1 MKTLV
6 ISIKSPS
13 DVLEDFK
20 KSYKLAMKVV
30 RRKGPHFEISFDTR
44 KSFEK
49 FVKSIHVLSSILIFK
64 PRSVSEIAKITGID
78 VSNLNKIIGFYE
90 EVGALKIQKKKV
102 NGREVNIPLVEYEE
116 IKFDL
121 KAA

>member
-1 MKTLV
+1 MKKKLI

-13 DVLEDFK
+13 EALEGFK
-20 KSYKLAMKVV
+20 AAYKKAK
-30 RRKGPHFEISFDTR
+30 RGEIKEPHFEISFDNR

-49 FVKSIHVLSSILIFK
+49 FTKNIHILSSILNFK
-64 PRSVSEIAKITGID
+64 PNSVYELAKITGID
-78 VSNLNKIIGFYE
+78 VSNLNKIIIFYE
-90 EVGALKIQKKKV
+90 EMGAIKVKKKKV
-102 NGREVNIPLVEYEE
+102 NGREVKVPTVEYDE

>member
-13 DVLEDFK
+13 EVLENFK
-20 KSYKLAMKVV
+20 KAYKQAKQGV
-30 RRKGPHFEISFDTR
+30 RRKEPHFEISFDSR

-49 FVKSIHVLSSILIFK
+49 FVKNMHVLSSILIFK
-64 PRSVSEIAKITGID
+64 PRSVYELGKITGID
-78 VSNLNKIIGFYE
+78 VSNLNKVIAFYE
-90 EVGALKIQKKKV
+90 EVGALKIQKKQL
-102 NGREVNIPLVEYEE
+102 NGREVNFPIVEYEE

>member
-1 MKTLV
+1 MKTLI

-13 DVLEDFK
+13 EVLEDFK
-20 KSYKLAMKVV
+20 KAYKSAKRGA
-30 RRKGPHFEISFDTR
+30 RRKEPYFEISFDSR

-49 FVKSIHVLSSILIFK
+49 FAKNMHVLSSILIFK
-64 PRSVSEIAKITGID
+64 PKSVYELAKITGID
-78 VSNLNKIIGFYE
+78 VSNLSKIIAFYE
-90 EVGALKIQKKKV
+90 EVGALQIEKKRL
-102 NGREVNIPLVEYEE
+102 NGREVNIPIVDYDE